1 MSYNLT
7 AAAFGGNQVY
17 SRAGGAT
24 LNLVTGGAATT
35 FTPQNIT
42 YSVSGKMYFG
52 ASGTIGT
59 ASPTTDGVTLLAFRP
74 VTPNQGCVFV
84 WCLNAASAIKVVQG
98 PLSGANSVDD
108 SGNWINPPQFPA
120 IPDTLTPI
128 SYSVVRAASTAS
140 AAGWLL
146 GTNNFASV
154 TGITVATAVDIALL
168 PATPQTS

>member
-7 AAAFGGNQVY
+7 AAAFGGNMVT

-24 LNLVTGGAATT
+24 ANLVTGGAVTT
-35 FTPQNIT
+35 FTPQSIT
-42 YSVSGKMYFG
+42 FSVGGKGQFA

-59 ASPTTDGVTLLAFRP
+59 ASPTTDAVTGIAFRG
-74 VTPNQGCVFV
+74 VTPNQGCAFV
-84 WCLNAASAIKVVQG
+84 WCLTAAGAIRVVQG
-98 PLSGANSVDD
+98 PLTGANSVDD
-108 SGNWINPPQFPA
+108 NGVWANVPQFPA

-128 SYSVVRAASTAS
+128 SYSIVRAASTAS

-146 GTNNFASV
+146 GTNNFTGV
-154 TGITVATAVDIALL
+154 TGITVATAQDVFLL